1 MPSQAA
7 KSRTKREAKRVRRE
21 IRRIAIV
28 AVTPVRMLDV
38 IGPAE
43 VFGDANRL
51 HGDRP
56 FCEIEI
62 ISACDD
68 RTVIS
73 HIGVP
78 FIADYTFGETSGP
91 IDALLVAGGL
101 GGREMRYSPKFLAW
115 LKEQSK
121 KVRRFGSVC
130 TGALILADAGLLDG
144 RHATTHWNWCGE
156 LARAHPRVKVDP
168 NPIYVRDHELYTS
181 AGVTAGIDLALAL
194 VEEDLGASLAL
205 RVAQMMVVFLRR
217 PAGQAQ
223 FSATLTAQ
231 TSENRALRELL
242 AWAADHLTDELS
254 VDSLARRAAMSERNF
269 SRVFTREVGET
280 PARHIETLRLEAAR
294 RQLEASSLSLDEVAE
309 HSGFAS
315 AEVLRRAF
323 TRRLGVSP
331 GQYRSCFGRRR

>member
-1 MPSQAA
+1 MIC
-7 KSRTKREAKRVRRE
+7 SRTRF
-21 IRRIAIV
+21 
-28 AVTPVRMLDV
+28 TPLIHDDGVEKKD
-38 IGPAE
+38 E
-43 VFGDANRL
+43 
-51 HGDRP
+51 
-56 FCEIEI
+56 
-62 ISACDD
+62 SACND
-68 RTVIS
+68 RTVTS

-78 FIADYTFGETSGP
+78 FIADCTFGETSGP
-91 IDALLVAGGL
+91 IDTLLVAGGL
-101 GGREMRYSPKFLAW
+101 GAREMRYSPKFLAW
-115 LKEQSK
+115 LREQSK

-156 LARAHPRVKVDP
+156 LTRTHPRVKVDP
-168 NPIYVRDHELYTS
+168 NPIYVRDQELYTS

-194 VEEDLGASLAL
+194 VEEDLGPSLAL

-217 PAGQAQ
+217 PAGQTQ

-231 TSENRALRELL
+231 SSENRTLREVL
-242 AWAADHLTDELS
+242 AWAADHLTDDLS
-254 VDSLARRAAMSERNF
+254 VESLARRAAMSERNF
-269 SRVFTREVGET
+269 SRVFTLEVGET

-294 RQLEASSLSLDEVAE
+294 RQLETSSLSLDEVAE

-331 GQYRSCFGRRR
+331 GQYRSSFGRRR

>member
-1 MPSQAA
+1 MQTQAE
-7 KSRTKREAKRVRRE
+7 KSGTKREASHIQKG
-21 IRRIAIV
+21 ICRIAIV

-51 HGDRP
+51 QGDRP
-56 FCEIEI
+56 FYEIEI
-62 ISACDD
+62 ISACDE
-68 RTVIS
+68 RTVTS

-78 FIADYTFGETSGP
+78 FIADYTFGETSGH
-91 IDALLVAGGL
+91 IDTLLVAGGL
-101 GGREMRYSPKFLAW
+101 GAQEMKYSPKFLAW
-115 LKEQSK
+115 LRVQSK

-156 LARAHPRVKVDP
+156 LARTHPRVKVDP
-168 NPIYVRDHELYTS
+168 NPIYVQDQELYTS

-194 VEEDLGASLAL
+194 VEEDLGPSLAL

-231 TSENRALRELL
+231 TSENRTLRELL
-242 AWAADHLTDELS
+242 AWAADHLTDDLS
-254 VDSLARRAAMSERNF
+254 VHSLARRAAMSERNF
-269 SRVFTREVGET
+269 SRVFTLEVGET

-294 RQLEASSLSLDEVAE
+294 RQLRRKS
-309 HSGFAS
+309 AS
-315 AEVLRRAF
+315 AEVIPRA
-323 TRRLGVSP
+323 TWATAHRPESRLN
-331 GQYRSCFGRRR
+331 Y

>member
-1 MPSQAA
+1 MQSQAA
-7 KSRTKREAKRVRRE
+7 KYRAKQDANRVRKGT
-21 IRRIAIV
+21 RRIAIV

-51 HGDRP
+51 HGAHP
-56 FCEIEI
+56 YYEIEI

-68 RTVIS
+68 RTVTS

-78 FIADYTFGETSGP
+78 FTANCTFNETSGP
-91 IDALLVAGGL
+91 IDTLLVAGGL
-101 GGREMRYSPKFLAW
+101 GAREMRYSPKFLAW
-115 LKEQSK
+115 LREQSK

-144 RHATTHWNWCGE
+144 RHVTTHWNWAGE
-156 LARAHPRVKVDP
+156 LARTHPRVKVDSD
-168 NPIYVRDHELYTS
+168 PIYVRDRELYTS

-194 VEEDLGASLAL
+194 VEEDLGPSLAL
-205 RVAQMMVVFLRR
+205 KVAQMMVVFLRR

-231 TSENRALRELL
+231 SSENRTLSEVL
-242 AWAADHLTDELS
+242 AWAADHLRDDLS
-254 VDSLARRAAMSERNF
+254 VEILARRAAMSERNF
-269 SRVFTREVGET
+269 SRVFTLEVGET

-294 RQLEASSLSLDEVAE
+294 RQLEISSLSLDEVAE

-315 AEVLRRAF
+315 AEVLRRVF
-323 TRRLGVSP
+323 TRRLGVTP
-331 GQYRSCFGRRR
+331 GQYRSSFGRRR

>member
-1 MPSQAA
+1 MQSQAA
-7 KSRTKREAKRVRRE
+7 KSRTKPEASHIRRG

-28 AVTPVRMLDV
+28 AVTPVRMLDL

-56 FCEIEI
+56 VYEIEI

-68 RTVIS
+68 RTVTS

-78 FIADYTFGETSGP
+78 FIADSTFGETRGP
-91 IDALLVAGGL
+91 IDTLLVAGGL
-101 GGREMRYSPKFLAW
+101 GAREMRYSPKFLAW

-156 LARAHPRVKVDP
+156 LARTHPRVKVDP
-168 NPIYVRDHELYTS
+168 NPIYVRDQELYTS

-194 VEEDLGASLAL
+194 VEEDLGPSLAL

-231 TSENRALRELL
+231 TSENRTLRELL

-269 SRVFTREVGET
+269 SRVFTHEVGET

-315 AEVLRRAF
+315 AEVLRRVF
-323 TRRLGVSP
+323 NRRLGVSP
-331 GQYRSCFGRRR
+331 GQYRLSFGRRR